1 MSRYV
6 TSGWLPSA
14 CLHTAAWPLAGMLAQ
29 DRSLPLLSRCFGL
42 AILLSAALLAS
53 QRAIAAD
60 GVTVGGLTFVSKG
73 LVGVGRLPADL
84 RDKFGETFGSGSG
97 LAADPKAWSR
107 AADGYHGTLYMLP
120 DRGYNISGTLDY
132 HSRLNKLTFVL
143 RPPVDPGAMPVEAR
157 QHTFYLTLADS
168 MLLTDAAGVQLT
180 GLDPRVDGIRP
191 ATGSFPAMPQ
201 ATTGAVSL
209 DAEAIALLDDGT
221 FFIGDE
227 YGPYI
232 YRFSAT
238 GHMLSAIRPPEA
250 FIPKRNGKDS
260 FSSNNPGPGAPPV
273 QPPDP
278 ETGRQNNQGFEGV
291 SLTPDSKYL
300 VAVLQSATRQDG
312 GTSAETRQNT
322 RMLVYDIADRNHPE
336 LTHEYVVPLPVFT
349 NAEGKRRV
357 AAQSEL
363 LALDDTHF
371 LLLCRDSG
379 QGYGLDGST
388 SVYRKIEIVDISK
401 ATDIAGSQYDG
412 TIPVAPNGKL
422 ADGIVP
428 ATLTTF
434 IDIDDNA
441 QLNKFGLHNGEP
453 NDRNDLYEKWEG
465 MALVPALD
473 AANPRD
479 FFLFVSNDNDFI
491 TQNGYQAGAAYKD
504 PSGADVDTMILVYR
518 VALPK
523 MSNE

>member
-1 MSRYV
+1 M
-6 TSGWLPSA
+6 
-14 CLHTAAWPLAGMLAQ
+14 
-29 DRSLPLLSRCFGL
+29 LLSVT
-42 AILLSAALLAS
+42 LLTA
-53 QRAIAAD
+53 QRGVAAD
-60 GVTVGGLTFVSKG
+60 AITVGNLTFVSKG

-97 LAADPKAWSR
+97 LAADPKTWSR
-107 AADGYHGTLYMLP
+107 AADGYRGTLYMLP
-120 DRGYNISGTLDY
+120 DRGYNVSGTLDY
-132 HSRLNKLTFVL
+132 RARLNTLTFVFK
-143 RPPVDPGAMPVEAR
+143 PADDPASMPVEAR
-157 QHTFYLTLADS
+157 QHALNLTLADTI
-168 MLLTDAAGVQLT
+168 LLTDAAGVPLT
-180 GLDPRVDGIRP
+180 GLDPTVDGVRP
-191 ATGSFPAMPQ
+191 AANGFPVMPQ
-201 ATTGAVSL
+201 AATGAVSI
-209 DAEAIALLDDGT
+209 DAEAVVPMGDGT
-221 FFIGDE
+221 FFVGDE

-232 YRFSAT
+232 YHFSAA
-238 GHMLSAIRPPEA
+238 GRMLGAIRPPEA

-260 FSSNNPGPGAPPV
+260 FSSNNPGPGAPPP

-291 SLTPDSKYL
+291 SLTPDGKYL

-312 GTSAETRQNT
+312 GTSSETRHNT
-322 RMLVYDIADRNHPE
+322 RMLYYDIADQDHPK
-336 LTHEYVVPLPVFT
+336 LVHEHVVPLPVFI
-349 NAEGKRRV
+349 NADGKRRV
-357 AAQSEL
+357 AAQSDL

-371 LLLCRDSG
+371 LLICRDSG
-379 QGYGLDGST
+379 NGYGLAGAT
-388 SVYRKIEIVDISK
+388 SLYRRIELLDTSK

-412 TIPVAPNGKL
+412 TIPVSPNGKL

-434 IDIDDNA
+434 IDINDNL

-465 MALVPALD
+465 MALVPTLD

-504 PSGADVDTMILVYR
+504 PSGVDVDTMILVYR
-518 VALPK
+518 VTLPDMPNK
-523 MSNE
+523 